1 MNLAHKFYRIAS
13 YAILFASG
21 LAATGLA
28 MAVAC
33 LWLVGLVN
41 WTGAQ
46 QVARME
52 PAQGAV
58 EDVRADDIR

>member
-1 MNLAHKFYRIAS
+1 MNLVRKFCRIATCG
-13 YAILFASG
+13 ILFASG

-33 LWLVGLVN
+33 LWLIGLVN

-46 QVARME
+46 QVAHME

-58 EDVRADDIR
+58 EDMRSDDIR